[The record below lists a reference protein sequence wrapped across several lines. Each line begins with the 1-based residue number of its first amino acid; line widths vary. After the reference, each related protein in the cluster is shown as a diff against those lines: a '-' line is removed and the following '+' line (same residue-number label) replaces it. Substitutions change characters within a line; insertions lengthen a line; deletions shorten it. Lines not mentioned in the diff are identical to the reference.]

1 MIDEEIAKAQQG
13 EPAYIGIKIN
23 SLTDKK
29 IMDRLIRASKEGV
42 RIDMIVRGICCLVPG
57 IPDMTE
63 NIRIISIVGRYLEH
77 SRVYIFGTEETQ
89 KVYIA
94 SADFMTR
101 NTIHRVEVAAPVY
114 DVKVRKRILDMF
126 RIMLSDNVQARQMQ
140 PDGNYIRLE
149 AGSKKAVNSQET
161 FYAQTGSGQTSDEQ
175 TNGEQEGEH

>member
-1 MIDEEIAKAQQG
+1 
-13 EPAYIGIKIN
+13 
-23 SLTDKK
+23 
-29 IMDRLIRASKEGV
+29 
-42 RIDMIVRGICCLVPG
+42 
-57 IPDMTE
+57 
-63 NIRIISIVGRYLEH
+63 
-77 SRVYIFGTEETQ
+77 
-89 KVYIA
+89 
-94 SADFMTR
+94 MTR

-161 FYAQTGSGQTSDEQ
+161 FYAQAYAQTGSGQTSDEQ